1 MSHFTDRHHA
11 GRVLASALTEF
22 VGRTDLVV
30 LALPR
35 GGVPVAYQVAR
46 TLGAPLDVFVVRRL
60 GVPGREELAMGG
72 LASGGIVVLNQD
84 IVRSFAITKEAILGA
99 ARAENHEL
107 GRRDHAYHDAHQ
119 PVDIWDKT
127 VILVDD
133 GLATGATMCVAIR
146 ALRQNQPARVVVAV
160 PIAPAETCSEI
171 ADEADDVICASPPE
185 PFEAVSFWYQDFH
198 QTSDDEVR
206 DLLAASRRDQERL
219 QSGIPPSMR
228 AEPRARGASG

>member
-1 MSHFTDRHHA
+1 MSLFTDRHHA
-11 GRVLASALTEF
+11 GQVLASALTEF

-35 GGVPVAYQVAR
+35 GGVPVAYEVAR
-46 TLGAPLDVFVVRRL
+46 TLGAPLDVFVVRKL
-60 GVPGREELAMGG
+60 GVPGREELAMGA
-72 LASGGIVVLNQD
+72 LATGGIVVLNQD
-84 IVRSFAITKEAILGA
+84 IVRSFAITKEDILGA

-107 GRRDHAYHDAHQ
+107 GRRNHAFHDQHQ

-146 ALRQNQPARVVVAV
+146 ALRQNRPARIVAAV
-160 PIAPAETCSEI
+160 PVAPAETCSEI
-171 ADEADDVICASPPE
+171 ADEADDVICASTPE
-185 PFEAVSFWYQDFH
+185 PFDAVSFWYQDSH

-228 AEPRARGASG
+228 AEPRARTSNG